1 MALRIRVN
9 SYKGQVLAAKSWLT
23 TILVYPFISL
33 GVALAILAPI
43 MLSVTANITRQN
55 QQAYPAFGQPT
66 LILMDIHNVLI
77 FASAKYSPI

>member
-1 MALRIRVN
+1 
-9 SYKGQVLAAKSWLT
+9 
-23 TILVYPFISL
+23 
-33 GVALAILAPI
+33 